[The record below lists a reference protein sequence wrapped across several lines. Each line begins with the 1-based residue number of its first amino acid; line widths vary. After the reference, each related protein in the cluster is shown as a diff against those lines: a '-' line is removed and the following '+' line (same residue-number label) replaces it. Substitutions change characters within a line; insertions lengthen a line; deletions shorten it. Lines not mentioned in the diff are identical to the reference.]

1 MSTSP
6 TQNPFEAPRAKGQD
20 AGQADVSDASAKP
33 AARLGLWDAVSII
46 IGIVVGTSIFKTPGM
61 ICQNVSGTWEMV
73 AVWALGGVLSLVGAM
88 CYAELATTYP
98 RSGGDYVYLTRAFG
112 SWLGFLFGWA
122 QLAVI
127 LTGSIGV
134 MAFAFADYAV
144 PLFKLPN
151 ESTAALAIGAVC
163 LLTVINLLGVVVG
176 KWMQNVLSICKIAGL
191 AEILIAG
198 FYVGGDLPLSIEADS
213 HFPGLGLAMIF
224 VLYAYGG
231 WNDAAFVA
239 AEVKDT
245 QRNLPRALI
254 YGIGGISVLYIL
266 INLAYVWGLG
276 FEGLRSSYAPAA
288 DLLKAALGDHAGRAM
303 SALVVVSALG
313 AINGLVFTGSRV
325 YSTLGEDHRLF
336 SILAKWNHTLGAPI
350 WSLLAQAAISI
361 VLILAVGT
369 ETGRT
374 MMDGVLFAMAGKKM
388 PWEQYFGGFDTLVAG
403 TAPVFW
409 LFFLLTGCSLFVLR
423 FRDGHRPRPFRVPF
437 YPITPLLFCAT
448 SVFMLYSSLVYAQ
461 YLTLLGIVPL
471 ALGIPLYILSGKSR
485 ANSQLDS

>member
-6 TQNPFEAPRAKGQD
+6 EPIDP
-20 AGQADVSDASAKP
+20 SKP
-33 AARLGLWDAVSII
+33 TARLGLWDAVSII
-46 IGIVVGTSIFKTPGM
+46 IGIVVGTSIFKTPGL

-134 MAFAFADYAV
+134 MAFAFADYAI
-144 PLFKLPN
+144 PLFNLPADQ
-151 ESTAALAIGAVC
+151 SATLAMGAVC
-163 LLTVINLLGVVVG
+163 LLTVVNLLGVVVG
-176 KWMQNVLSICKIAGL
+176 KWMQNILSVCKVVGL
-191 AEILIAG
+191 AGILIAG
-198 FYVGGDLPLSIEADS
+198 IYVGGKLPLSVVSVD
-213 HFPGLGLAMIF
+213 HFPGLGMAMIF

-239 AEVKDT
+239 AEVRDIE
-245 QRNLPRALI
+245 RNLPRALI
-254 YGIGGISVLYIL
+254 FGIGGIAVLYIL

-276 FEGLRSSYAPAA
+276 FENLRNSYAPAA
-288 DLLKAALGDHAGRAM
+288 DLLKVALGDHAGRAM

-325 YSTLGEDHRLF
+325 YATLGEDHRLF
-336 SILAKWNHTLGAPI
+336 SVLARWNHRLGAPI
-350 WSLLAQAAISI
+350 WSLLVQALIAIG
-361 VLILAVGT
+361 LILAVGT
-369 ETGRT
+369 EAGRNG
-374 MMDGVLFAMAGKKM
+374 MDNTLLALVGKTM
-388 PWEQYFGGFDTLVAG
+388 PWERYFGGFDTLLAG

-409 LFFLLTGCSLFVLR
+409 LFFLLTGVSLFVLR
-423 FRDGHRPRPFRVPF
+423 FKDGNRPRPFRVPF

-448 SVFMLYSSLVYAQ
+448 SLFMLYSSLAYAK

-471 ALGIPLYILSGKSR
+471 ALGIPLYLWSGKSQQSVGI
-485 ANSQLDS
+485 NENGDT

>member
-6 TQNPFEAPRAKGQD
+6 EPLD
-20 AGQADVSDASAKP
+20 SSKP
-33 AARLGLWDAVSII
+33 TARLGLWDAVSII
-46 IGIVVGTSIFKTPGM
+46 IGIVVGTSIFKIPDM
-61 ICQNVSGTWEMV
+61 ICKNVSGTWEMV
-73 AVWALGGVLSLVGAM
+73 AVWALGGFLSLVGAM

-134 MAFAFADYAV
+134 MAFAFADYAI
-144 PLFKLPN
+144 PLFQLPKN
-151 ESTAALAIGAVC
+151 SAAILAMGAVC
-163 LLTVINLLGVVVG
+163 LLTIVNLLGVVVG
-176 KWMQNVLSICKIAGL
+176 KWMQNILSVCKIVGL
-191 AEILIAG
+191 AGILIAG
-198 FYVGGDLPLSIEADS
+198 VYVGGKLPLSVVSED

-239 AEVKDT
+239 AEVRDPH
-245 QRNLPRALI
+245 RNLPKALI
-254 YGIGGISVLYIL
+254 FGIGGIAVLYIL

-276 FEGLRSSYAPAA
+276 FEGVRNSGAPAG
-288 DLLKAALGDHAGRAM
+288 DLLKMAMGENAGRVM

-336 SILAKWNHTLGAPI
+336 SMLAKWNHTLGAPI
-350 WSLLAQAAISI
+350 WSLLVQAIIAIG
-361 VLILAVGT
+361 LILAVGT
-369 ETGRT
+369 EAGRAG
-374 MMDGVLFAMAGKKM
+374 MDGTLFALAGKTM
-388 PWEQYFGGFDTLVAG
+388 PWDDYYGGFNTLIAG

-409 LFFLLTGCSLFVLR
+409 LFFLLTGVSLFVLR
-423 FRDGHRPRPFRVPF
+423 FKDGDRPRPFRVPF
-437 YPITPLLFCAT
+437 YPITPLIFCGT
-448 SVFMLYSSLVYAQ
+448 SVFMLYSSLSYAK

-471 ALGIPLYILSGKSR
+471 ALGIPLYLWSGKSR
-485 ANSQLDS
+485 NPEAIDSNR